1 MQNLIY
7 KEESFKIIGIC
18 MEVYNIIGRGF
29 LEIVYKDALEYE
41 FKKNSIFYE
50 REKEFL
56 IEYKDII
63 LTHKYYADF
72 TVMDKIILE
81 IKSMSGIV
89 DEHIKQTLNYLAV
102 SKYKLGIIVN
112 FGADSLQYK
121 RVLL

>member
-1 MQNLIY
+1 
-7 KEESFKIIGIC
+7 